1 MKDTQSITIVLL
13 LITAAVLT
21 GMLICTYVQT
31 NEPVYAA
38 AMSRGGNYVV
48 ATGQLN
54 QGLDVV
60 YVVNLAVAKLN
71 VYFVDRDGG
80 YTLKLVET
88 RNLEN
93 IFPQG

>member
-21 GMLICTYVQT
+21 SMLICTYVQT
-31 NEPVYAA
+31 NEPVYAT
-38 AMSRGGNYVV
+38 AMSRGGNYLV

-54 QGLDVV
+54 QGLDVI

-88 RNLEN
+88 RDLEN

>member
-1 MKDTQSITIVLL
+1 M
-13 LITAAVLT
+13 LT

-38 AMSRGGNYVV
+38 AMSRGGNYIV
-48 ATGQLN
+48 AAGHLN
-54 QGLDVV
+54 QSLDVV
-60 YVVNLAVAKLN
+60 YVINLAVAKLN

-93 IFPQG
+93 VFAQG